1 MKTSDRRA
9 HPRFPSWERA
19 VVQWG
24 DNGPAM
30 RALVLDISQGGAK
43 VEVAERLEG
52 DDVTL
57 HLRNGDKKMPFKF
70 FIVGTDDRS
79 ASAVV
84 RGFFPEMDQ
93 DQKAFL
99 WNLLVRWRS
108 EFEKRQEWL
117 ATRVDDPAA

>member
-1 MKTSDRRA
+1 MEMSERRA

-19 VVQWG
+19 VVQWSE
-24 DNGPAM
+24 NGPAM
-30 RALVLDISQGGAK
+30 RGLVLDLSQGGAR
-43 VEVAERLEG
+43 VEIAERLEG
-52 DDVTL
+52 DEVTL

-70 FIVGTDDRS
+70 VIVGTDDHG
-79 ASAVV
+79 ASTVI
-84 RGFFPEMDQ
+84 RGAFAELDQ

-99 WNLLVRWRS
+99 WNLLVRWQA